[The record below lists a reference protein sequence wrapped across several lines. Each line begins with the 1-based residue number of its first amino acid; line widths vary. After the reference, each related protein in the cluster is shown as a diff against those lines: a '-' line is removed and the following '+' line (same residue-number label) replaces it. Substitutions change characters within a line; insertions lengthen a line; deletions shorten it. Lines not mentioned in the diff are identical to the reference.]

1 MDTDFL
7 KRITLFAGLGEDQI
21 SRLAPLVA
29 RRGVPKSG
37 VIFREG
43 DPVEAVYFLESGLV
57 KVYSLTA
64 DGEEQIINILRPGDF
79 FPHLGFLEGGTYPAT
94 AEALTDSRL
103 MGIRRTDLLDLVRH
117 DGDFAVAM
125 LAAMGRRIAMLQ
137 QRVRD
142 LSHRDLRGR
151 LARALLRLADEHGVA
166 TPAGTRLDLP
176 LSHRELANLVGAARE
191 SVSRTLAEFRREGL
205 VTTDPGG
212 RLVVNR
218 QHLLERL

>member
-1 MDTDFL
+1 MDSDALRT
-7 KRITLFAGLGEDQI
+7 IPLFAGLGEEQRA
-21 SRLAPLVA
+21 RLAALAV
-29 RRGVPKSG
+29 RRSLPRGT

-64 DGEEQIINILRPGDF
+64 EGEEQIINILRPGDF
-79 FPHLGFLEGGTYPAT
+79 FPHLGFLEGGSYPAT
-94 AEALTDSRL
+94 AEAISPARL
-103 MGIRRTDLLDLVRH
+103 VTVRRAALLDLVRR

-125 LAAMGRRIAMLQ
+125 LAAMGRRIAVLQ
-137 QRVRD
+137 HRVRD

-151 LARALLRLADEHGVA
+151 LARVLLRLADEHGVA

-191 SVSRTLAEFRREGL
+191 SVSRALAEFRREGL
-205 VTTDPGG
+205 VAGDASG
-212 RLVVNR
+212 RLVINR
-218 QHLLERL
+218 QRLIERL